1 MTSRSAFE
9 ALFAPRWVRDL
20 QSWRF
25 IFLAYVPTL
34 AALSL
39 AWEVAQLPLY
49 TLWAS
54 ALPEIAFAVAH
65 CTGGDV
71 LIGLSALFTAL
82 LLTRAG
88 ALPQWRWPWVTA
100 VAVTAGTG
108 YTVYSEW
115 LNTAVRKSWAYSEL
129 MPVVPHLEV
138 GLSPLAQWLVVP
150 AASLWIARRLFLGN
164 RIQPAGSS
172 VAKEERRNT
181 MNTLWLPA
189 ALSLALL
196 GTAVPADA
204 DAAGDPAR
212 GAQAFRACAACHSI
226 EPGQHL
232 TGPSLADVFGRKAA
246 TVEGFQRYS
255 KALKDSGVV
264 WDEKTLDVWLQ
275 DPAKLIPGNLMTFRG
290 IPDARVRADLI
301 AYLKAA
307 SEGKA
312 ASAPTGRGGMM
323 QAPRLADL
331 KKADPESLVKE
342 IRYCRDTYHVTT
354 ADGETFPFWEFNLR
368 FKTDSSDRGPR
379 KGQPV
384 LFGAGMMG
392 DRAFVVFSDPAE
404 ISAFVKNQCP

>member
-1 MTSRSAFE
+1 MTRRNAFE
-9 ALFAPRWVRDL
+9 APSASRWVRDR

-25 IFLAYVPTL
+25 IFLAYVPVL
-34 AALSL
+34 ALLSL
-39 AWEVAQLPLY
+39 AWELAQLPLY
-49 TLWAS
+49 TLWES
-54 ALPEIAFAVAH
+54 TLPEIAFAVAH

-71 LIGLSALFTAL
+71 QIGLSALFAAL

-88 ALPQWRWPWVTA
+88 ALPQWRWPRVIA

-138 GLSPLAQWLVVP
+138 GLSPLAQWIVVP
-150 AASLWIARRLFLGN
+150 VASLWIARRLFLGN
-164 RIQPAGSS
+164 RGNR
-172 VAKEERRNT
+172 VATEERRHR
-181 MNTLWLPA
+181 MNMLWLPA
-189 ALSLALL
+189 TLSLAALV
-196 GTAVPADA
+196 AVADA
-204 DAAGDPAR
+204 QAAGDPAR

-226 EPGQHL
+226 ELGQHL
-232 TGPSLADVFGRKAA
+232 TGPSLADVFGRKAG

-264 WDEKTLDVWLQ
+264 WDEKTLDAWLR
-275 DPAKLIPGNLMTFRG
+275 DPAKLVPGNLMTFRG

-312 ASAPTGRGGMM
+312 AGDAPGRGGMM

-331 KKADPESLVKE
+331 KKADSESLIKE
-342 IRYCRDTYHVTT
+342 IRYCRDTYHVIT
-354 ADGETFPFWEFNLR
+354 ADGETFPIWEFNLR
-368 FKTDSSDRGPR
+368 FKTDSSDRGPK

-384 LFGAGMMG
+384 LVGAGMMG

-404 ISAFVKNQCP
+404 ISAFVKKQCP